1 MARKLPEKPLPV
13 PKSAVRAKTTV
24 KKRLPRLPD
33 DDGELDDDV
42 DEQQARPT
50 RRMAPGDRQQAE
62 LAAALQAKM
71 TGKPVFAFPPELKEE
86 HKPYWTEIV
95 NSKPHD
101 YFNLCDLH
109 LLKLYCRVAA
119 DIDRLDREIAA
130 EGSVVLNTRGNPIVN
145 PRCIVRSM
153 AETRLLSLST
163 KLRMQPSSRYDSE
176 QDRNQSDKKRKAD
189 GAVRAMN
196 GDGDEDGDND
206 LIARG
211 GAGWGGSASV
221 N

>member
-1 MARKLPEKPLPV
+1 MARKLPEKRLPP
-13 PKSAVRAKTTV
+13 PKPAVKAR
-24 KKRLPRLPD
+24 KKPLPRLPD

-62 LAAALQAKM
+62 LAAALQAKL

-86 HKPYWTEIV
+86 HKPYWTEVV

-101 YFNLCDLH
+101 YFNMGDLH

-119 DIDRLDREIAA
+119 DIDRLDREVAD
-130 EGSVVLNTRGNPIVN
+130 EGSVVYNGRGSPIVN
-145 PRCIVRSM
+145 PRVVVRSY

-163 KLRMQPSSRYDSE
+163 RLRMQPSSRYDSE
-176 QDRNQSDKKRKAD
+176 QDRNQADKKRKAD
-189 GAVRAMN
+189 NAVRAI
-196 GDGDEDGDND
+196 DDDDDD

-211 GAGWGGSASV
+211 GSGWGGSASV